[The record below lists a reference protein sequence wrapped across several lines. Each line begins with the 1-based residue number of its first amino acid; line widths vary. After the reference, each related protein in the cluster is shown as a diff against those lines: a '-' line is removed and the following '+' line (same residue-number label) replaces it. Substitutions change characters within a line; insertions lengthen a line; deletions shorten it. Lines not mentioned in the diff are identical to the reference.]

1 MAARIPRQV
10 VSDDSGVRL
19 TTVSHI
25 ERGVEYDTEFV
36 ERHRRLTHPGHHES
50 PDIGRIN
57 EAAISVR
64 IAAAKSS
71 PAEARARIRRSL
83 LNPDVVRR
91 ERAWPP

>member
-1 MAARIPRQV
+1 MILVCGSPRCHT
-10 VSDDSGVRL
+10 SNEESSI
-19 TTVSHI
+19 TP
-25 ERGVEYDTEFV
+25 EFV
-36 ERHRRLTHPGHHES
+36 ERHRRLTHPGRHES
-50 PDIGRIN
+50 PNIGRIN
-57 EAAISVR
+57 EAAISVW